1 MPATPA
7 RLKMTGSAAKSGGGG
22 GMYSLIEV
30 PGDYAG
36 TITDVEDY
44 KTERSKGW
52 KLHIDIL
59 GCNFNVWLSLSEAAR
74 WKIEELL
81 AALGHLVQ
89 DGDIEAVDPNSWI
102 GQQVGCAVDLDDS
115 GRYREIHNFFFL
127 DDEEDEVTPPPAQ
140 EEDDLEV
147 F

>member
-7 RLKMTGSAAKSGGGG
+7 RLRMTGSAAKSGGGG

-30 PGDYAG
+30 PGDYEG

-44 KTERSKGW
+44 KTERSRGW

-59 GCNFNVWLSLSEAAR
+59 DCNFFVWLSHSEAAR
-74 WKIEELL
+74 WKIEEVLS
-81 AALGHLVQ
+81 ALGQLFE

-102 GQQVGCAVDLDDS
+102 GQTVGCAVDMDES
-115 GRYREIHNFFFL
+115 GRYREIKTLFQL
-127 DDEEDEVTPPPAQ
+127 EDEEDSVPPPPVM
-140 EEDDLEV
+140 EEDELEV
-147 F
+147 L